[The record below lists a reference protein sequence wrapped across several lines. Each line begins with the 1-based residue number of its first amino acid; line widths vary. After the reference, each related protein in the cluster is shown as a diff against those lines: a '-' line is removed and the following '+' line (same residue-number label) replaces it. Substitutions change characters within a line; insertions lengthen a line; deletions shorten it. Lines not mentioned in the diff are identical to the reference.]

1 MNIAF
6 VSGKGGAGK
15 TTVSTVLSEFLARER
30 PVQYVDLDVEEPNGH
45 LFLKPQ
51 INQKI
56 PATVPVPQVDL
67 ERCNHCGKC
76 SKFCAFGSI
85 ASLPATTMVF
95 PGLCHGCGGCSLV
108 CPQGA
113 INQVMRPIGVIEKG
127 MAGKISFLQG
137 CLDVG
142 EAMAPPLIDQ
152 VCRHIKPDGPVLLD
166 SPPGANCST
175 ASVLS
180 RCDLVVLV
188 AEPTPFG
195 LNDMIIAVEMI
206 RLIGRPFGVV
216 VNRHGMGDDRVERWC
231 RDEDV
236 PLWGQIPY
244 RDEVARL
251 IASGSHARKILE
263 AMGKPVEEA
272 AGKIMEVAGI

>member
-1 MNIAF
+1 M
-6 VSGKGGAGK
+6 
-15 TTVSTVLSEFLARER
+15 
-30 PVQYVDLDVEEPNGH
+30 
-45 LFLKPQ
+45 
-51 INQKI
+51 
-56 PATVPVPQVDL
+56 
-67 ERCNHCGKC
+67 
-76 SKFCAFGSI
+76 
-85 ASLPATTMVF
+85 
-95 PGLCHGCGGCSLV
+95 